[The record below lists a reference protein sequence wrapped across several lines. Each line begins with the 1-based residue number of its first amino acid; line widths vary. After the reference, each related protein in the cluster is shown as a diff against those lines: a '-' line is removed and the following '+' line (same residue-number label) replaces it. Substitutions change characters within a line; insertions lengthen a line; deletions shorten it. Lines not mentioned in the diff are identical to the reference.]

1 MKTYLP
7 FLQRVVDMI
16 DLQNMCSGSSLW
28 DLAVITTEA
37 VYFYDDKESMT
48 SGSCKSV
55 PYSTMFS
62 GFADL
67 PDITHW
73 KVVLVV
79 SKTYVDVYTGI
90 SNLSYKNLYVVN
102 IVMFYIFKFSIRGK
116 MPLDDYS
123 LS

>member
-1 MKTYLP
+1 MEISLFLIYCLRPFQNENHLP

-37 VYFYDDKESMT
+37 IYFYDDKESMT

-79 SKTYVDVYTGI
+79 SETYVDVYTGI
-90 SNLSYKNLYVVN
+90 SKL
-102 IVMFYIFKFSIRGK
+102 
-116 MPLDDYS
+116 
-123 LS
+123 

>member
-16 DLQNMCSGSSLW
+16 DLQNMCSESSLW

-62 GFADL
+62 GFNDL

-79 SKTYVDVYTGI
+79 SETYVDVYTG
-90 SNLSYKNLYVVN
+90 KNLYVVN